1 MEQIRLDRFL
11 ANNGC
16 GTRNEV
22 KKLLRQGLVRCN
34 DEVVKD
40 PARKIS
46 PEKDQILCAGKK
58 VNSLAG
64 RVLMLNKSAGYITAT
79 SDSRMPTVMD
89 LIGKEVPEADSLFP
103 VGRLDRDTEG
113 LLLMMDDGELAHRLL
128 APSWHVEKEYEAVV
142 SGMIGEKEIRA
153 FAEGLEIG
161 DGEPT
166 LPAVLEIIGTAA
178 GTETDVHQEVYQ
190 DVYQEVHQ
198 DVYQDDVYQDVHQ
211 DFVRDACRTVSLD
224 GQRCRELLERLGKLS
239 EQTVTCVRVRI
250 REGRYHQIKR
260 MFEAVGSRVLYLRR
274 TAMGP
279 VHLDESL
286 SPGQYR
292 LLSEEEINDLRK
304 CTGLK

>member
-1 MEQIRLDRFL
+1 
-11 ANNGC
+11 
-16 GTRNEV
+16 
-22 KKLLRQGLVRCN
+22 
-34 DEVVKD
+34 
-40 PARKIS
+40 
-46 PEKDQILCAGKK
+46 
-58 VNSLAG
+58 
-64 RVLMLNKSAGYITAT
+64 
-79 SDSRMPTVMD
+79 
-89 LIGKEVPEADSLFP
+89 
-103 VGRLDRDTEG
+103 
-113 LLLMMDDGELAHRLL
+113 
-128 APSWHVEKEYEAVV
+128 
-142 SGMIGEKEIRA
+142 MIGEKEIRA

-178 GTETDVHQEVYQ
+178 GTETDV
-190 DVYQEVHQ
+190 YQEVHQ
-198 DVYQDDVYQDVHQ
+198 DVYQDVHQ

-224 GQRCRELLERLGKLS
+224 GQRCMELLERLGKLS